1 VRAPRLKYGRLGV
14 LLSALMALPGIA
26 LAAQD
31 RIEVEKAWSRAAMQ
45 GRVGVVYLTIVDHGA
60 ADRLTGVAS
69 PVAEK
74 AELHESFSEGGVA
87 KMRPVASLVVEQ
99 AKPVVLA
106 PGGYHIML
114 IGLKQPLKQGDVF
127 PITLSFANAGQLT
140 AQVTVEQPGATAT
153 MPMHMPMPQGTPQ
166 GMSQESPSGKQP

>member
-1 VRAPRLKYGRLGV
+1 MKRGYRGL
-14 LLSALMALPGIA
+14 LLSALMALPAVG

-31 RIEVEKAWSRAAMQ
+31 AIEVEKAWSRAAMQ

-60 ADRLTGVAS
+60 ADRLTGVSS
-69 PVAEK
+69 PVSEK
-74 AELHESFSEGGVA
+74 AELHESFNEGGVA
-87 KMRPVASLVVEQ
+87 KMRPVTSLVVEQ

-140 AQVTVEQPGATAT
+140 AQVTVEQPGATT
-153 MPMHMPMPQGTPQ
+153 SMPMHMPMGA
-166 GMSQESPSGKQP
+166 GSPPGKQP